1 MSKTVSLVLG
11 SGGARGLTHI
21 GVIEELEK
29 RGYQI
34 KAISGSSIGACV
46 GAMYAAGK
54 LKPFKKWAKSLT
66 RMSLF
71 RLLDFTFST
80 QGVVKGKRI
89 LEELE
94 RLVGNCNIEDL
105 PIPFTAV
112 ATDMHT
118 GQEVWIN
125 RGSLFD
131 AMRASASIPTFFTPL
146 EIHGRS
152 LIDGGVT
159 NPTPIEPILQE
170 KNDLIIVVNINAR
183 KTATLPTQVTEE
195 MEHFENEESLNSF
208 TQQKWLQSLPIINA
222 TKEAMTVFG
231 IINKSTEIM
240 MEKLT
245 DFSIYHY
252 QPDIVINIPQDTC
265 TTFEFDRATELIKL
279 GRAKCKKALNRYEIN
294 NSKRTDFSSVASV
307 LLEYL
312 PLRFGK

>member
-21 GVIEELEK
+21 GVIEELVK
-29 RGYQI
+29 RGYTI
-34 KAISGSSIGACV
+34 NAISGSSIGA
-46 GAMYAAGK
+46 AMGGIYAAGK
-54 LKPFKKWAKSLT
+54 LKPFKKWTKTLT
-66 RMSLF
+66 RMTIF
-71 RLLDFTFST
+71 RLLDFTLST
-80 QGVVKGKRI
+80 QGIVKGERI

-94 RLVGNCNIEDL
+94 VLVGNRDIEDL

-125 RGSLFD
+125 KGSLFE
-131 AMRASASIPTFFTPL
+131 AMRASAAIPTFMTPL
-146 EIHGRS
+146 EVHGRF

-159 NPTPIEPILQE
+159 NPTPIEPILHE

-183 KTATLPTQVTEE
+183 KSPQVATHIEEEMDHFDTEE
-195 MEHFENEESLNSF
+195 SF
-208 TQQKWLQSLPIINA
+208 HSFNQEKWLHNLPKIS
-222 TKEAMTVFG
+222 TPKEKMTFFG

-265 TTFEFDRATELIKL
+265 TTFEFDRAAELIKL
-279 GRAKCKKALNRYEIN
+279 GKTKCRNALDRYEAN
-294 NSKRTDFSSVASV
+294 NHKKTLPSSIAEM
-307 LLEYL
+307 LMEYI
-312 PLRFGK
+312 PLRFDK